1 MMSNENEIVITKE
14 DCEITPYDVT
24 DYLDSE
30 KACKMYVRLA
40 FEENGLKGLQKALG
54 DVARA
59 KKMTD
64 VAEKTGLTRQNLY
77 KALSA
82 DGNPSADTL
91 FRVIKA
97 LGFNLKIV

>member
-1 MMSNENEIVITKE
+1 MDPKQEVLISAE
-14 DCEITPYDVT
+14 DCEISPYDIV

-30 KACKMYVRLA
+30 EACRMYVRLS

-59 KKMTD
+59 KRMTD
-64 VAEKTGLTRQNLY
+64 IAEKTGLGRQNLY

-82 DGNPSADTL
+82 EGNPSADTL

-97 LGFNLKIV
+97 LGFDLKIV

>member
-1 MMSNENEIVITKE
+1 MNDKDEIVITEE
-14 DCEITPYDVT
+14 DCKITPYDVT

-40 FEENGLKGLQKALG
+40 FEENGLRGLQKALG

-64 VAEKTGLTRQNLY
+64 VAEKSG
-77 KALSA
+77 LSA

-91 FRVIKA
+91 VRVIKA
-97 LGFNLKIV
+97 LGFELKIV

>member
-1 MMSNENEIVITKE
+1 MKDKDEIGITKE
-14 DCEITPYDVT
+14 DCKITPYDVAELLK
-24 DYLDSE
+24 DE
-30 KACKMYVRLA
+30 AHCRLHLQISY
-40 FEENGLKGLQKALG
+40 EENGLKGLQKALG

-59 KKMTD
+59 KRMTD
-64 VAEKTGLTRQNLY
+64 VAEKSGLTRQNLY

-97 LGFNLKIV
+97 LGFRLEIV

>member
-1 MMSNENEIVITKE
+1 MNEEVIITAE
-14 DCEITPYDVT
+14 DCELSPYDVAELLK
-24 DYLDSE
+24 DEAHY
-30 KACKMYVRLA
+30 RLHLQIS

-59 KKMTD
+59 KSMTD
-64 VAEKTGLTRQNLY
+64 IAEKTGLGRQNLY

-97 LGFNLKIV
+97 LGFDLRIV

>member
-1 MMSNENEIVITKE
+1 MKYEDGIVIAEE
-14 DCEITPYDVT
+14 DCKITPYDVAELLK
-24 DYLDSE
+24 DEAHY
-30 KACKMYVRLA
+30 RLHLQISY
-40 FEENGLKGLQKALG
+40 EENGLRGLQKALG
-54 DVARA
+54 DVVRA

-97 LGFNLKIV
+97 LGFRLEIV

>member
-1 MMSNENEIVITKE
+1 MKDEDKIVITEE

-30 KACKMYVRLA
+30 KACKMYVRLV
-40 FEENGLKGLQKALG
+40 FEENGLRGLQKALG

-64 VAEKTGLTRQNLY
+64 VAEKSGLTRQNLY

-97 LGFNLKIV
+97 LGFELKIV

>member
-1 MMSNENEIVITKE
+1 MKDEDEIIITE
-14 DCEITPYDVT
+14 DDCKISPYDAAELLK
-24 DYLDSE
+24 DEAHY
-30 KACKMYVRLA
+30 RLHLQISY
-40 FEENGLKGLQKALG
+40 EENGLRGLQKALC

-64 VAEKTGLTRQNLY
+64 VAEKSGLTRQNLY

-82 DGNPSADTL
+82 DGYPSADTL

-97 LGFNLKIV
+97 LDFELKIV

>member
-1 MMSNENEIVITKE
+1 MYEENEIVITKE
-14 DCEITPYDVT
+14 DCEITPYDVAELLK
-24 DYLDSE
+24 DEAHY
-30 KACKMYVRLA
+30 RLHLQISY
-40 FEENGLKGLQKALG
+40 EENGLKGLQKALG